1 MGQENT
7 MDLVNKSGIEPAG
20 HRVLVLP
27 EEVKEKTDGGIYLP
41 QQAKDREQAAVI
53 VGTLVAV
60 GPQAWDGFGDGKP
73 WAGVGDDVIFAKY
86 GGAVVKGIDGKEY
99 RILNDEDIVG
109 VQARLV
115 K

>member
-1 MGQENT
+1 
-7 MDLVNKSGIEPAG
+7 MDQTIRTSEAGSPGIFPAG

-41 QQAKDREQAAVI
+41 QQAKDREQAAMI
-53 VGTLVAV
+53 VGTLIAV

-73 WAGVGDDVIFAKY
+73 WADVGDVVIFAKY
-86 GGAVVKGIDGKEY
+86 GGAVVKGTDGKDY

-109 VQARLV
+109 IHAKQV
-115 K
+115 